1 MSSMLTTKPRK
12 AVAAFAIVAASLS
25 VAACGSSDSGS
36 TTSTSAKSAKSAP
49 KASPPKAV
57 ASINS
62 LTGKNTKVALDKGFT
77 DALASLKLTPGVTGN
92 AKLQAGSLVFPITGG
107 NVTYFKPGTL
117 SPYVIG
123 QVQHEGSGLSLK
135 AGPTTV
141 QITNLNVDPGVSRV
155 YADVA
160 LNGKPVVSSAYVF
173 RLNGSTLKP
182 LQTQGSDAILQGTQV
197 FISPVA
203 ADLLNKTF
211 KTKAVTGDLLVGVAT
226 ITVNTTPGP

>member
-36 TTSTSAKSAKSAP
+36 TTSTSAKSAP
-49 KASPPKAV
+49 KASPPKAL
-57 ASINS
+57 ASIDS
-62 LTGKNTKVALDKGFT
+62 LTGKDTKVALDKGFT
-77 DALASLKLTPGVTGN
+77 DALASLKLTPGVLGT

-123 QVQHEGSGLSLK
+123 QVQHEGSGFSLK

-182 LQTQGSDAILQGTQV
+182 LQTQGSDAILQGTKV
-197 FISPVA
+197 FVSPVA
-203 ADLLNKTF
+203 AGLLNKVF

-226 ITVNTTPGP
+226 ITVNTTPGD